1 MREGAKYV
9 KTESLRINQLS
20 PEAYEWY
27 LAYLEAVDSKN
38 LAAYGPLLADSCTMI
53 TNNGPAVVGKEA
65 ILQALAQ
72 YWQSFG
78 SLEHDLLNIYGTD
91 TAFML
96 EALNHYVRH
105 DGVEVTL
112 RAVALTDRDASGLAT
127 AVRLYTDASPLF
139 S

>member
-1 MREGAKYV
+1 M

-27 LAYLEAVDSKN
+27 LAYLEAIDTKN
-38 LAAYGPLLADSCTMI
+38 LAAYGALLADSCTMI

-65 ILQALAQ
+65 ILHALAQ

-78 SLEHDLLNIYGTD
+78 SLEHDLLNIYGSD
-91 TAFML
+91 AAFML

-105 DGVEVTL
+105 DGVAVML
-112 RAVALTDRDASGLAT
+112 RAVALTDRDASGLAM
-127 AVRLYTDASPLF
+127 AVRLYTDVTPLF